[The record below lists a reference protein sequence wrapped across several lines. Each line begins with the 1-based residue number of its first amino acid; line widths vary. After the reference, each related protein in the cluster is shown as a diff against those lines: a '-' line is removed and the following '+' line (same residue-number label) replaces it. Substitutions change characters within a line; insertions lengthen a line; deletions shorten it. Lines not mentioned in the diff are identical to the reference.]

1 MKQQSERRH
10 LEAARCR
17 LRGRGGAG
25 RRGGD
30 RAPPFRYSAPAWRA
44 GGEDSAW
51 RTEKR
56 RERKG
61 EKRRKK
67 KRGGEGKKKA
77 AAPCGR
83 RGAPLLP
90 PTATRRRR
98 FAPSTKPGPK
108 ESLFQP
114 QLSSSPLGKRPRCAC
129 IRQTAR
135 PPPAAQRAEGRRGS
149 QRSGAVRAFMWG
161 FLWK

>member
-1 MKQQSERRH
+1 MGIERR
-10 LEAARCR
+10 LSATAPP
-17 LRGRGGAG
+17 RGERAG
-25 RRGGD
+25 RTRRGGP
-30 RAPPFRYSAPAWRA
+30 RN
-44 GGEDSAW
+44 GEKEK
-51 RTEKR
+51 EKR
-56 RERKG
+56 
-61 EKRRKK
+61 
-67 KRGGEGKKKA
+67 EGKKGGGVREKKA

-114 QLSSSPLGKRPRCAC
+114 QISSSPLGKRPRCAC